1 MVFEEIL
8 TFAVLQLQSTRPA
21 RPAPEVEG
29 GCLPGLTSS
38 TCLSRVGTFTGS
50 DGGLGSEVR
59 FPRAAACAAGVRF
72 AWCSAAGA
80 LSGAKA
86 GAALDTTHP
95 GPCAWGKEGSD
106 TTPSLLQAHP
116 SLFPHACFASAAS
129 GPTCA
134 CPRITQDGKAH
145 GRQGRPADVDRGLFG
160 GEHLPIPR
168 ARVPRL
174 DSQQD
179 SGTLVEFPPLGPGL
193 SLLLWVCSL
202 GMMLQQVHSQP
213 DPDCR

>member
-1 MVFEEIL
+1 MAGNRTRRKFSRYFRHSRDSRPSEETCPESTFFCNHTSSRRLMVFEEIPR
-8 TFAVLQLQSTRPA
+8 LQYCSCKVHVQARSST
-21 RPAPEVEG
+21 APEVEG

-59 FPRAAACAAGVRF
+59 SPRAAACAPGVRF

-129 GPTCA
+129 GVRPDVRL
-134 CPRITQDGKAH
+134 PAH
-145 GRQGRPADVDRGLFG
+145 HAGRQSAWAS
-160 GEHLPIPR
+160 R
-168 ARVPRL
+168 AP
-174 DSQQD
+174 
-179 SGTLVEFPPLGPGL
+179 
-193 SLLLWVCSL
+193 C
-202 GMMLQQVHSQP
+202 
-213 DPDCR
+213 

>member
-1 MVFEEIL
+1 MQYCSCKVHVQHVQHLRSRAGAFL
-8 TFAVLQLQSTRPA
+8 DSP
-21 RPAPEVEG
+21 PAPVCRGWVPSLAAMEA
-29 GCLPGLTSS
+29 LA
-38 TCLSRVGTFTGS
+38 
-50 DGGLGSEVR
+50 VR
-59 FPRAAACAAGVRF
+59 FGLPAPPRARRACGSRGVPLRVRCPAQRRGQRSIRRTLARALGAKRGATRHRLCSKRTPRCFRMRVLPAQPAAC
-72 AWCSAAGA
+72 
-80 LSGAKA
+80 
-86 GAALDTTHP
+86 D
-95 GPCAWGKEGSD
+95 
-106 TTPSLLQAHP
+106 
-116 SLFPHACFASAAS
+116 
-129 GPTCA
+129 PTCV